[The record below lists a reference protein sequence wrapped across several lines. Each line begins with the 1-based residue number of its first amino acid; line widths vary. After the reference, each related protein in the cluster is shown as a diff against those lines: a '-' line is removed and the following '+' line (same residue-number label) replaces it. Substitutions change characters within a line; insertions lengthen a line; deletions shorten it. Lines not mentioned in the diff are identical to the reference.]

1 MQSNKVIQDK
11 TNCKDEKSNTDYC
24 AKKDN
29 AVSLQKV
36 RFSYDGGK
44 TWILDGIDLEIAYGQ
59 RIAIIGK
66 NGSGKSTLSKII
78 AGLSSPDSGIV
89 TLCGIKVFETNN
101 VDSKAY
107 QKARESIGAL
117 FQSPED
123 QIVTTVV
130 EDDVAF
136 GLENLCASKEFM
148 KQNISNALRA
158 VNMEN
163 HRFSDPSNMSGGQQQ
178 RVAIAS
184 SIATQSKLL
193 VLDEPTSMLDA
204 CAKADVNKLFDKL
217 QARGTTIVQV
227 THKISECKNADRILM
242 LENGK
247 LRDVSLLELDEF
259 YAEKSPAVIESKRM
273 TENAE
278 KSNAESKN
286 KRDSNKASKNAA
298 IEISNLS
305 VSYANSQNPIIRD
318 YSLSV
323 KAGEIVAIMGKNGC
337 GKSTLAK
344 AICGLIKYD
353 SGSICVN
360 GIKISEK
367 TSKSQMRAVRKNI
380 GYVMQLPEQ
389 QLFAQTVFEDVAYGP
404 KNFGLEGCELRS
416 RVLSALKSLHIEH
429 LAQKSPFELSGGQQR
444 LAAIAG
450 ILACNPK
457 ILVLD
462 EPTAGLDFEYA
473 KIVLKILSDLHNKG
487 VTIIVITHDFSEAK
501 SLGARIVTLDSH
513 EKKQVPEQ
521 AQDEKLENTSEN
533 AIANGNANTNENT
546 SKNVSTNGSENTS
559 KNKNKN
565 KSLLSLFNTRI
576 ILISCLILMFSAFSI
591 TNFYQLGILALS
603 TLALIF
609 LARISPIELL
619 LSLHMFIAIFV
630 FSGLFNLLVVH
641 SGRGLFRIGPILITD
656 DGIKFAILF
665 ASRFSLVILIG
676 SIIVLTISQTRLTE
690 ACASIISPL
699 KIVGLPSQEIALIMS
714 LALRFLPT
722 LSKEA
727 ESVAL
732 AQIARGGNIKDGSIK
747 KRLQAIT
754 SLIVP
759 GFASVI
765 RHANTLGLA
774 LDSRCY
780 VPGAKRTHLHT
791 EKMRLKDFALLIITL
806 GIVCGIISAGIFV

>member
-11 TNCKDEKSNTDYC
+11 TCCKVEKGNTDYF

-36 RFSYDGGK
+36 RFSYDDGK

-66 NGSGKSTLSKII
+66 NGSGKSTLAKII

-89 TLCGIKVFETNN
+89 TLCGIKVFEANN

-178 RVAIAS
+178 SVAIAS
-184 SIATQSKLL
+184 SIATKSKLL
-193 VLDEPTSMLDA
+193 VLDEPTSMLDS
-204 CAKADVNKLFDKL
+204 CAKEDVNKLFDKL
-217 QARGTTIVQV
+217 QTSGTTIVQV

-259 YAEKSPAVIESKRM
+259 FTEKSPAVIESKSM
-273 TENAE
+273 TENAK
-278 KSNAESKN
+278 KSNT
-286 KRDSNKASKNAA
+286 A
-298 IEISNLS
+298 IEISNLN
-305 VSYANSQNPIIRD
+305 VSYTNSQSPIIRD

-323 KAGEIVAIMGKNGC
+323 KSGEIVAIMGKNGC

-344 AICGLIKYD
+344 AICALIKYD

-367 TSKSQMRAVRKNI
+367 TSKSQMREIRKNI

-404 KNFGLEGCELRS
+404 KNFGLEGRELHS
-416 RVLSALKSLHIEH
+416 RVLNALKSLHIEH

-450 ILACNPK
+450 VLACNPK

-487 VTIIVITHDFSEAK
+487 ITIIVITHDLNEAK
-501 SLGARIVTLDSH
+501 SLGARIVTLESR
-513 EKKQVPEQ
+513 KKKEIQEH
-521 AQDEKLENTSEN
+521 AQDEKLENASEN
-533 AIANGNANTNENT
+533 VNEK
-546 SKNVSTNGSENTS
+546 KNEI
-559 KNKNKN
+559 KN

-609 LARISPIELL
+609 LARISPIKLL

-630 FSGLFNLLVVH
+630 FSGMFNLLVVN
-641 SGRGLFRIGPILITD
+641 SGREIFKIGPLLITD

-676 SIIVLTISQTRLTE
+676 SIIVLTISQTQLTE

-699 KIVGLPSQEIALIMS
+699 RIIGLPSQEIALIMS

-722 LSKEA
+722 LAKEA

-806 GIVCGIISAGIFV
+806 AIVCGIIFAGIFVY

>member
-11 TNCKDEKSNTDYC
+11 TSCKVEKSNTYYC

-89 TLCGIKVFETNN
+89 TLCGIKVFEANN

-148 KQNISNALRA
+148 KKNISNALRA

-184 SIATQSKLL
+184 SIATKSKLL
-193 VLDEPTSMLDA
+193 VLDEPTSMLDS
-204 CAKADVNKLFDKL
+204 CAKEDVNKLFNKL
-217 QARGTTIVQV
+217 QTSGTTIVQV

-259 YAEKSPAVIESKRM
+259 FTEKSPAVIESKSM
-273 TENAE
+273 TENVE
-278 KSNAESKN
+278 NSNT
-286 KRDSNKASKNAA
+286 A
-298 IEISNLS
+298 IEISNLRL
-305 VSYANSQNPIIRD
+305 SYSKNQTPILCD

-323 KAGEIVAIMGKNGC
+323 KSGEIVAIMGKNGC

-344 AICGLIKYD
+344 AICALIKYD

-367 TSKSQMRAVRKNI
+367 TSKSQMREIRKNI

-404 KNFGLEGCELRS
+404 KNFGLEGRELHS
-416 RVLSALKSLHIEH
+416 RVLNALKSLHIEH

-487 VTIIVITHDFSEAK
+487 VTIIVITHDLNEAK
-501 SLGARIVTLDSH
+501 SLGARIVTLDSN
-513 EKKQVPEQ
+513 KKMRVQEQEQEQVQ

-533 AIANGNANTNENT
+533 
-546 SKNVSTNGSENTS
+546 GSEN
-559 KNKNKN
+559 KNENKN

-609 LARISPIELL
+609 LARISPIKLL

-630 FSGLFNLLVVH
+630 FSGMFNLLVVH
-641 SGRGLFRIGPILITD
+641 SGRELFRIGPLLITD

-690 ACASIISPL
+690 ACASIILPL
-699 KIVGLPSQEIALIMS
+699 KSVGLPSQEIALIMS

-747 KRLQAIT
+747 KRLRAIT

-791 EKMRLKDFALLIITL
+791 EKIHIKDFALLSVTL
-806 GIVCGIISAGIFV
+806 AIVCGIIFAGIFIY

>member
-11 TNCKDEKSNTDYC
+11 TSCKDEKSNKYYC
-24 AKKDN
+24 TKKDN
-29 AVSLQKV
+29 AVSLQNI

-66 NGSGKSTLSKII
+66 NGSGKSTLAKII

-101 VDSKAY
+101 VDPKAY

-136 GLENLCASKEFM
+136 GLENLRASKEFM

-163 HRFSDPSNMSGGQQQ
+163 QRFSNPSNMSGGQQQ

-184 SIATQSKLL
+184 SIAMQSKLL
-193 VLDEPTSMLDA
+193 VLDEPTSMLDS
-204 CAKADVNKLFDKL
+204 CAKADVDKLFETL
-217 QARGTTIVQV
+217 QTRGTTIVQV

-242 LENGK
+242 LENGR
-247 LRDVSLLELDEF
+247 LRDVCISKLEEF
-259 YAEKSPAVIESKRM
+259 YAEKSPAVIKSKSM
-273 TENAE
+273 TENPK
-278 KSNAESKN
+278 KSNT
-286 KRDSNKASKNAA
+286 A
-298 IEISNLS
+298 IEISNLN
-305 VSYANSQNPIIRD
+305 VSYANSQSPIIKD

-323 KAGEIVAIMGKNGC
+323 KSGEIVAIMGKNGC

-353 SGSICVN
+353 SGSVYIN

-367 TSKSQMRAVRKNI
+367 TSKSQMREIRKNI

-404 KNFGLEGCELRS
+404 KNFGLEGCELDS
-416 RVLSALKSLHIEH
+416 RVLNTLKSLHIEH

-450 ILACNPK
+450 VLACNPK

-462 EPTAGLDFEYA
+462 EPTAGLDFESA
-473 KIVLKILSDLHNKG
+473 EILRRILNDLHNKG
-487 VTIIVITHDFSEAK
+487 VTIIVVTHDLNEAK
-501 SLGARIVTLDSH
+501 SLGARIVTLDSR
-513 EKKQVPEQ
+513 EKKKQ
-521 AQDEKLENTSEN
+521 AQDEKLENVNENVSEN
-533 AIANGNANTNENT
+533 
-546 SKNVSTNGSENTS
+546 

-603 TLALIF
+603 TLVLIF
-609 LARISPIELL
+609 LARISPIKLL
-619 LSLHMFIAIFV
+619 SSLHMFIAIFV
-630 FSGLFNLLVVH
+630 FSGMFNLLVVH
-641 SGRGLFRIGPILITD
+641 SGRGLFRIGPLLITD
-656 DGIKFAILF
+656 DGIKFSILF

-699 KIVGLPSQEIALIMS
+699 KIIGLPSQEIALIMS

-722 LSKEA
+722 LAKEA

-765 RHANTLGLA
+765 RHADTLGLA

-791 EKMRLKDFALLIITL
+791 EKIRLKDFALLIITL
-806 GIVCGIISAGIFV
+806 AIVCGIIFAGIFIY

>member
-1 MQSNKVIQDK
+1 MQSNRVIQYK
-11 TNCKDEKSNTDYC
+11 TSCKDEKSNTDYC

-36 RFSYDGGK
+36 RFSYDVGK

-89 TLCGIKVFETNN
+89 TLCGIKVFEANN

-148 KQNISNALRA
+148 KQNIGNALRA

-184 SIATQSKLL
+184 SIATKSKLL
-193 VLDEPTSMLDA
+193 VLDEPTSMLDS
-204 CAKADVNKLFDKL
+204 CAKEDVNKLFDKL
-217 QARGTTIVQV
+217 QASGTTIVQV

-259 YAEKSPAVIESKRM
+259 FTEKSPAVIESKSM
-273 TENAE
+273 TKNVES
-278 KSNAESKN
+278 SNT
-286 KRDSNKASKNAA
+286 A
-298 IEISNLS
+298 IEISNLRL
-305 VSYANSQNPIIRD
+305 SYSKNQTPILCD

-323 KAGEIVAIMGKNGC
+323 KSGEIVAIMGKNGC

-344 AICGLIKYD
+344 AICALIKYD

-367 TSKSQMRAVRKNI
+367 TSKSQMREIRKNI

-404 KNFGLEGCELRS
+404 KNFGLEGRELHS
-416 RVLSALKSLHIEH
+416 RVLNALKSLHIEH

-487 VTIIVITHDFSEAK
+487 VTIIVITHDLNEAK
-501 SLGARIVTLDSH
+501 SLGARIVTLDSN
-513 EKKQVPEQ
+513 KKKRVQ
-521 AQDEKLENTSEN
+521 AQAEKLENASEN
-533 AIANGNANTNENT
+533 GSGNKNE
-546 SKNVSTNGSENTS
+546 
-559 KNKNKN
+559 NKN

-609 LARISPIELL
+609 LARISPIKLL

-630 FSGLFNLLVVH
+630 FSGMFNLLVVH
-641 SGRGLFRIGPILITD
+641 SGKGLFRIGPLLITD

-690 ACASIISPL
+690 ACASIILPL
-699 KIVGLPSQEIALIMS
+699 KSVGLPSQEIALIMS

-747 KRLQAIT
+747 KRLRAIT

-791 EKMRLKDFALLIITL
+791 EKIHIKDFALLSVTL
-806 GIVCGIISAGIFV
+806 AIVCGIIFAGIFI

>member
-1 MQSNKVIQDK
+1 MQSNKVIQYK
-11 TNCKDEKSNTDYC
+11 TSCKDEKSNTDYC

-66 NGSGKSTLSKII
+66 NGSGKSTLAKII

-123 QIVTTVV
+123 QIVTTIV

-148 KQNISNALRA
+148 KKNISNALRA

-184 SIATQSKLL
+184 SIATRSKLL
-193 VLDEPTSMLDA
+193 VLDEPTSMLDS
-204 CAKADVNKLFDKL
+204 CAKEDVNKLFDKL
-217 QARGTTIVQV
+217 QASGTTIVQV

-259 YAEKSPAVIESKRM
+259 FTEKSPAVIESKSM
-273 TENAE
+273 TKNVES
-278 KSNAESKN
+278 SNT
-286 KRDSNKASKNAA
+286 A
-298 IEISNLS
+298 IEISNLRL
-305 VSYANSQNPIIRD
+305 SYSKNQTPILCD

-323 KAGEIVAIMGKNGC
+323 KSDEIVAIMGKNGC

-344 AICGLIKYD
+344 AICALIKYD

-367 TSKSQMRAVRKNI
+367 TSKSQMREIRKNI

-404 KNFGLEGCELRS
+404 KNFGLEGRELHS

-444 LAAIAG
+444 LVAIAG

-487 VTIIVITHDFSEAK
+487 VTIIVITHDLNEAK
-501 SLGARIVTLDSH
+501 SLGARIVTLDSN
-513 EKKQVPEQ
+513 KKKRVQE
-521 AQDEKLENTSEN
+521 QDEKLENASE
-533 AIANGNANTNENT
+533 
-546 SKNVSTNGSENTS
+546 NGSEN
-559 KNKNKN
+559 KNENKN

-609 LARISPIELL
+609 LARISPIKLL

-630 FSGLFNLLVVH
+630 FSGMFNLLVVH
-641 SGRGLFRIGPILITD
+641 SGREIFRIGPILITD

-699 KIVGLPSQEIALIMS
+699 KIIGLPSQEIALIMS

-722 LSKEA
+722 LAKEA

-791 EKMRLKDFALLIITL
+791 EKIRLKDFVLLSVTL
-806 GIVCGIISAGIFV
+806 AIVCGIIFAGIFVY

>member
-1 MQSNKVIQDK
+1 MQSNKVIQYK
-11 TNCKDEKSNTDYC
+11 TSCKDEKNNTDYC

-184 SIATQSKLL
+184 SIATKSKLL
-193 VLDEPTSMLDA
+193 VLDEPTSMLDS
-204 CAKADVNKLFDKL
+204 CAKEDVNKLFDKL
-217 QARGTTIVQV
+217 QTSGTTIVQV

-259 YAEKSPAVIESKRM
+259 FTEKSPAVIESKSM
-273 TENAE
+273 TENVE
-278 KSNAESKN
+278 NSNT
-286 KRDSNKASKNAA
+286 A
-298 IEISNLS
+298 IEISNLRL
-305 VSYANSQNPIIRD
+305 SYSKNQAPILCD

-323 KAGEIVAIMGKNGC
+323 KSGEIVAIMGKNGC

-344 AICGLIKYD
+344 AICALIKYD

-367 TSKSQMRAVRKNI
+367 TSKSQMREIRKNI

-404 KNFGLEGCELRS
+404 KNFGLEGRELHS

-444 LAAIAG
+444 LVAIAG

-487 VTIIVITHDFSEAK
+487 VTIIVITHDLNEAK
-501 SLGARIVTLDSH
+501 SLGARIVTLDSN
-513 EKKQVPEQ
+513 KKKRVQEQEQ
-521 AQDEKLENTSEN
+521 AEKLENARE
-533 AIANGNANTNENT
+533 
-546 SKNVSTNGSENTS
+546 NGSE
-559 KNKNKN
+559 NKN

-609 LARISPIELL
+609 LARISPIKLL

-630 FSGLFNLLVVH
+630 FSGMFNLLVVH
-641 SGRGLFRIGPILITD
+641 SGREIFKIGPLSITD

-699 KIVGLPSQEIALIMS
+699 KSVGLPSQEIALIMS

-747 KRLQAIT
+747 KRLRAIT

-780 VPGAKRTHLHT
+780 VSGAKRTHLHT
-791 EKMRLKDFALLIITL
+791 EKIRIKDFALLSVTL
-806 GIVCGIISAGIFV
+806 AIVCGIIFAGIFI

>member
-11 TNCKDEKSNTDYC
+11 TCCKVEKSNTDYF

-89 TLCGIKVFETNN
+89 TLCGIKVFEANN

-184 SIATQSKLL
+184 SIATKSKLL
-193 VLDEPTSMLDA
+193 VLDEPTSMLDS
-204 CAKADVNKLFDKL
+204 CAKEDVNKLFNKL
-217 QARGTTIVQV
+217 QTSGTTIVQV

-259 YAEKSPAVIESKRM
+259 FTEKSPAVIESKSM
-273 TENAE
+273 TENAK
-278 KSNAESKN
+278 KSNT
-286 KRDSNKASKNAA
+286 A
-298 IEISNLS
+298 IEISNLN
-305 VSYANSQNPIIRD
+305 VSYTNSQTPIIRD

-323 KAGEIVAIMGKNGC
+323 KSGEIVAIMGKNGC

-344 AICGLIKYD
+344 TICALIKYD

-367 TSKSQMRAVRKNI
+367 TSKSQMREIRKNI

-404 KNFGLEGCELRS
+404 KNFGLEGRELHS
-416 RVLSALKSLHIEH
+416 RVLNALKSLHIEH

-450 ILACNPK
+450 VLACNPK

-487 VTIIVITHDFSEAK
+487 ITIIVITHDLNEAK
-501 SLGARIVTLDSH
+501 SLGARIVTLESR
-513 EKKQVPEQ
+513 KKKEIQEH
-521 AQDEKLENTSEN
+521 AQDEKFENASEN
-533 AIANGNANTNENT
+533 VNEK
-546 SKNVSTNGSENTS
+546 KNEI
-559 KNKNKN
+559 KN

-609 LARISPIELL
+609 LARISPIKLL

-630 FSGLFNLLVVH
+630 FSGMFNLLVVH
-641 SGRGLFRIGPILITD
+641 SGREIFKIGPLLITD

-676 SIIVLTISQTRLTE
+676 SIIVLTISQTQLTE

-699 KIVGLPSQEIALIMS
+699 RIIGLPSQEIALIMS

-722 LSKEA
+722 LAKEA

-806 GIVCGIISAGIFV
+806 AIVCGIIFAGIFV

>member
-11 TNCKDEKSNTDYC
+11 TCCKVEKSNTDYF

-66 NGSGKSTLSKII
+66 NGSGKSTLAKII

-89 TLCGIKVFETNN
+89 TLCGIKVFEANN

-184 SIATQSKLL
+184 SIATKSKLI
-193 VLDEPTSMLDA
+193 VLDEPTSMLDS
-204 CAKADVNKLFDKL
+204 CAKEDVNKLFNKL
-217 QARGTTIVQV
+217 QTSGTTIVQV

-259 YAEKSPAVIESKRM
+259 FTEKSPAVIESKSM
-273 TENAE
+273 TENAK
-278 KSNAESKN
+278 KSNT
-286 KRDSNKASKNAA
+286 A
-298 IEISNLS
+298 IEISNLN
-305 VSYANSQNPIIRD
+305 VSYTNSQTPIIRD

-323 KAGEIVAIMGKNGC
+323 KSGEIVAIMGKNGC

-344 AICGLIKYD
+344 TICALIKYD

-367 TSKSQMRAVRKNI
+367 TSKSQMREIRKNI

-404 KNFGLEGCELRS
+404 KNFGLEGRELHS
-416 RVLSALKSLHIEH
+416 RVLNALKSLHIEH

-450 ILACNPK
+450 VLACNPK

-487 VTIIVITHDFSEAK
+487 ITIIVITHDLNEAK
-501 SLGARIVTLDSH
+501 SLGARIVTLESR
-513 EKKQVPEQ
+513 KKKEIQEH
-521 AQDEKLENTSEN
+521 AQDEKLENASEN
-533 AIANGNANTNENT
+533 VNEK
-546 SKNVSTNGSENTS
+546 KNEI
-559 KNKNKN
+559 KN

-609 LARISPIELL
+609 LARISPIKLL

-630 FSGLFNLLVVH
+630 FSGMFNLLVVH
-641 SGRGLFRIGPILITD
+641 SGREIFKIGPLLITD

-676 SIIVLTISQTRLTE
+676 SIIVLTISQTQLTE

-699 KIVGLPSQEIALIMS
+699 KIIGLPSQEIALIMS

-722 LSKEA
+722 LAKEA

-791 EKMRLKDFALLIITL
+791 EKIRIKDFALLSVTL
-806 GIVCGIISAGIFV
+806 AIVCGIIFAGICV

>member
-11 TNCKDEKSNTDYC
+11 TCCKVEKSNTDYF

-66 NGSGKSTLSKII
+66 NGSGKSTLAKII

-89 TLCGIKVFETNN
+89 TLCGIKVFEANN

-184 SIATQSKLL
+184 SIATKSKLL
-193 VLDEPTSMLDA
+193 VLDEPTSMLDS
-204 CAKADVNKLFDKL
+204 CAKEDVNKLFNKL
-217 QARGTTIVQV
+217 QTSGTTIVQV

-259 YAEKSPAVIESKRM
+259 FTEKSPAVIESKSM
-273 TENAE
+273 TENAK
-278 KSNAESKN
+278 KSNT
-286 KRDSNKASKNAA
+286 A
-298 IEISNLS
+298 IEISNLN
-305 VSYANSQNPIIRD
+305 VSYTNSQTPIIRD

-323 KAGEIVAIMGKNGC
+323 KSGEIVAIMGKNGC

-344 AICGLIKYD
+344 AICALIKYD

-367 TSKSQMRAVRKNI
+367 TSKSQMREIRKNI

-404 KNFGLEGCELRS
+404 KNFGLEGRELHS
-416 RVLSALKSLHIEH
+416 RILNALKSLHIEH

-450 ILACNPK
+450 VLACNPK

-487 VTIIVITHDFSEAK
+487 ITIIVITHDLNEAK
-501 SLGARIVTLDSH
+501 SLGARIVTLESR
-513 EKKQVPEQ
+513 KKKEIQEH
-521 AQDEKLENTSEN
+521 AQDEKLENASEN
-533 AIANGNANTNENT
+533 VNEK
-546 SKNVSTNGSENTS
+546 KNEI
-559 KNKNKN
+559 KN

-609 LARISPIELL
+609 LARISPMKLL

-630 FSGLFNLLVVH
+630 FSGMFNLLVVH
-641 SGRGLFRIGPILITD
+641 SGREIFKIGPLLITD

-676 SIIVLTISQTRLTE
+676 SIIVLTISQTQLTE

-699 KIVGLPSQEIALIMS
+699 KIIGLPSQEIALIMS

-722 LSKEA
+722 LAKEA

-791 EKMRLKDFALLIITL
+791 EKIRIKDFALLSVTL
-806 GIVCGIISAGIFV
+806 AIVCGIIFAGIFV

>member
-11 TNCKDEKSNTDYC
+11 TCCKVEKSNTDYC

-66 NGSGKSTLSKII
+66 NGSGKSTLAKII

-123 QIVTTVV
+123 QIVTTIV

-184 SIATQSKLL
+184 SIATRSKLL
-193 VLDEPTSMLDA
+193 VLDEPTSMLDS
-204 CAKADVNKLFDKL
+204 CAKEDVNKLFNKL
-217 QARGTTIVQV
+217 QTSGTTIVQV

-259 YAEKSPAVIESKRM
+259 FTEKSPAVIESKSM
-273 TENAE
+273 TENAK
-278 KSNAESKN
+278 KSNT
-286 KRDSNKASKNAA
+286 A
-298 IEISNLS
+298 IEISNLN
-305 VSYANSQNPIIRD
+305 VSYTNSQTPIIRD

-323 KAGEIVAIMGKNGC
+323 KSGEIVAIMGKNGC

-344 AICGLIKYD
+344 AICALIKCD

-367 TSKSQMRAVRKNI
+367 TSKSQMREIRKNI

-404 KNFGLEGCELRS
+404 KNFGLEGRELHS
-416 RVLSALKSLHIEH
+416 RVLNALKSLHIEH

-450 ILACNPK
+450 VLACNPK

-487 VTIIVITHDFSEAK
+487 VTIIVITHDLNEAK
-501 SLGARIVTLDSH
+501 ALGARIVTLDSR
-513 EKKQVPEQ
+513 KKKEIQEH
-521 AQDEKLENTSEN
+521 AQDEKLENASEN
-533 AIANGNANTNENT
+533 VNE
-546 SKNVSTNGSENTS
+546 K
-559 KNKNKN
+559 KNKDKN

-609 LARISPIELL
+609 LARISPIKLL

-630 FSGLFNLLVVH
+630 FSGMFNLLVVH
-641 SGRGLFRIGPILITD
+641 SGREIFKIGPLSITD

-699 KIVGLPSQEIALIMS
+699 KSVGLPSQEIALIMS
-714 LALRFLPT
+714 LALRFLQT

-747 KRLQAIT
+747 KRLRAIT

-791 EKMRLKDFALLIITL
+791 EKMRLKDFALLSVTL
-806 GIVCGIISAGIFV
+806 AIVCGIIFAGIFVY

>member
-1 MQSNKVIQDK
+1 MQSNKVIQYK
-11 TNCKDEKSNTDYC
+11 TSCKVEKSNTDYF

-184 SIATQSKLL
+184 SIATKSKLI
-193 VLDEPTSMLDA
+193 VLDEPTSMLDS
-204 CAKADVNKLFDKL
+204 CAKEDVDKLFDKL
-217 QARGTTIVQV
+217 QTSGTTIVQV

-259 YAEKSPAVIESKRM
+259 FTEKSPAVIESKSM
-273 TENAE
+273 TENAK
-278 KSNAESKN
+278 KSNT
-286 KRDSNKASKNAA
+286 A
-298 IEISNLS
+298 IEISNLN
-305 VSYANSQNPIIRD
+305 VSYTNSQTPIIRD

-323 KAGEIVAIMGKNGC
+323 KSGEIVAIMGKNGC

-344 AICGLIKYD
+344 AICALIKYD

-367 TSKSQMRAVRKNI
+367 TSKSQMREIRKNI

-404 KNFGLEGCELRS
+404 KNFGLEGRELHS
-416 RVLSALKSLHIEH
+416 RVLNALKSLHIEH

-450 ILACNPK
+450 VLACNPK

-487 VTIIVITHDFSEAK
+487 ITIIVITHDLNEAK
-501 SLGARIVTLDSH
+501 SLGARIVTLESR
-513 EKKQVPEQ
+513 KKKEIQEP
-521 AQDEKLENTSEN
+521 AQDEKLENASEN
-533 AIANGNANTNENT
+533 VNEK
-546 SKNVSTNGSENTS
+546 KNEI
-559 KNKNKN
+559 KN

-609 LARISPIELL
+609 LARISPIKLL

-630 FSGLFNLLVVH
+630 FSGMFNLLVVH
-641 SGRGLFRIGPILITD
+641 SGREIFKIGPLLITD

-676 SIIVLTISQTRLTE
+676 SIIVLTISQTQLTE

-699 KIVGLPSQEIALIMS
+699 RIIGLPSQEIALIMS

-722 LSKEA
+722 LAKEA

-791 EKMRLKDFALLIITL
+791 EKIRIKDFALLIITL
-806 GIVCGIISAGIFV
+806 AIVCGIIFAGIFV

>member
-11 TNCKDEKSNTDYC
+11 TCCKVEKSNTDYF

-66 NGSGKSTLSKII
+66 NGSGKSTLAKII

-89 TLCGIKVFETNN
+89 TLCGIKVFEANN

-184 SIATQSKLL
+184 SIATKSKLL
-193 VLDEPTSMLDA
+193 VLDEPTSMLDS
-204 CAKADVNKLFDKL
+204 CAKEDVNKLFNKL
-217 QARGTTIVQV
+217 QTSGTTIVQV

-259 YAEKSPAVIESKRM
+259 FTEKSPAVIESKSM
-273 TENAE
+273 TENAK
-278 KSNAESKN
+278 KSNT
-286 KRDSNKASKNAA
+286 A
-298 IEISNLS
+298 IEISNLN
-305 VSYANSQNPIIRD
+305 VSYTNSQTPIIRD

-323 KAGEIVAIMGKNGC
+323 KSGEIVAIMGKNGC

-344 AICGLIKYD
+344 TICALIKYD

-367 TSKSQMRAVRKNI
+367 TSKSQMREIRKNI

-404 KNFGLEGCELRS
+404 KNFGLEGRELHS
-416 RVLSALKSLHIEH
+416 RVLNALKSLHIEH

-450 ILACNPK
+450 VLACNPK

-487 VTIIVITHDFSEAK
+487 ITIIVITHDLNEAK
-501 SLGARIVTLDSH
+501 SLGARIVTLESR
-513 EKKQVPEQ
+513 KKKEIQEH
-521 AQDEKLENTSEN
+521 AQDEKLENASEN
-533 AIANGNANTNENT
+533 VNEK
-546 SKNVSTNGSENTS
+546 KNEI
-559 KNKNKN
+559 KN

-609 LARISPIELL
+609 LARISPIKLL

-630 FSGLFNLLVVH
+630 FSGMFNLLVVH
-641 SGRGLFRIGPILITD
+641 SGREIFKIGPLLITD

-676 SIIVLTISQTRLTE
+676 SIIVLTISQTQLTE

-699 KIVGLPSQEIALIMS
+699 RIIGLPSQEIALIMS

-722 LSKEA
+722 LAKEA

-791 EKMRLKDFALLIITL
+791 EKIRIKDFALLSVTL
-806 GIVCGIISAGIFV
+806 AIVCGIIFAGIFV

>member
-11 TNCKDEKSNTDYC
+11 TCCKVEKSNTDYC

-89 TLCGIKVFETNN
+89 TLCGIKVFEANN

-184 SIATQSKLL
+184 SIATKSKLL
-193 VLDEPTSMLDA
+193 VLDEPTSMLDS
-204 CAKADVNKLFDKL
+204 CAKEDVNKLFDKL
-217 QARGTTIVQV
+217 QTSGTTIVQV

-259 YAEKSPAVIESKRM
+259 FTEKSPAVIESKSM
-273 TENAE
+273 TENAK
-278 KSNAESKN
+278 KSNT
-286 KRDSNKASKNAA
+286 A
-298 IEISNLS
+298 IEISNLN
-305 VSYANSQNPIIRD
+305 VSYTNSQSPIIRD

-323 KAGEIVAIMGKNGC
+323 KSGEIVAIMGKNGC

-344 AICGLIKYD
+344 AICALIKYD

-367 TSKSQMRAVRKNI
+367 TSKSQMREIRKNI

-404 KNFGLEGCELRS
+404 KNFGLEGRELHY
-416 RVLSALKSLHIEH
+416 RVLNALKSLHIEH

-450 ILACNPK
+450 VLACNPK

-487 VTIIVITHDFSEAK
+487 ITIIVITHDLNEAK
-501 SLGARIVTLDSH
+501 SLGARIVTLESR
-513 EKKQVPEQ
+513 KKKEIQEH
-521 AQDEKLENTSEN
+521 AQDEKLENASEN
-533 AIANGNANTNENT
+533 VNEK
-546 SKNVSTNGSENTS
+546 KNEI
-559 KNKNKN
+559 KN

-609 LARISPIELL
+609 LARISPIKLF

-699 KIVGLPSQEIALIMS
+699 KSVGLPSQEIALIMS

-722 LSKEA
+722 LAKEA

-806 GIVCGIISAGIFV
+806 AIVCGIIFAGIFVY

>member
-1 MQSNKVIQDK
+1 MQNNKVIQDK
-11 TNCKDEKSNTDYC
+11 TCCKVEKSNTDYF

-66 NGSGKSTLSKII
+66 NGSGKSTLAKII

-89 TLCGIKVFETNN
+89 TLCGIKVFEANN

-184 SIATQSKLL
+184 SIATKSKLL
-193 VLDEPTSMLDA
+193 VLDEPTSMLDS
-204 CAKADVNKLFDKL
+204 CAKEDVNKLFNKL
-217 QARGTTIVQV
+217 QTSGTTIVQV

-259 YAEKSPAVIESKRM
+259 FTEKSPAVIESKSM
-273 TENAE
+273 TENAK
-278 KSNAESKN
+278 KSNT
-286 KRDSNKASKNAA
+286 A
-298 IEISNLS
+298 IEISNLN
-305 VSYANSQNPIIRD
+305 VSYTNSQTPIIRD

-323 KAGEIVAIMGKNGC
+323 KSGEIVAIMGKNGC

-344 AICGLIKYD
+344 AICALIKYD

-367 TSKSQMRAVRKNI
+367 TSKSQMREIRKNI

-404 KNFGLEGCELRS
+404 KNFGLEGRELHS
-416 RVLSALKSLHIEH
+416 RVLNALKSLHIEH

-450 ILACNPK
+450 VLACNPK

-487 VTIIVITHDFSEAK
+487 ITIIVITHDLNEAK
-501 SLGARIVTLDSH
+501 SLGARIVTLESR
-513 EKKQVPEQ
+513 KKKEIQEH
-521 AQDEKLENTSEN
+521 AQDEKLENASEN
-533 AIANGNANTNENT
+533 VNEK
-546 SKNVSTNGSENTS
+546 KNEI
-559 KNKNKN
+559 KN

-609 LARISPIELL
+609 LARMSPIKLL

-630 FSGLFNLLVVH
+630 FSGMFNLLVVH
-641 SGRGLFRIGPILITD
+641 SGREIFKIGPLLITD

-665 ASRFSLVILIG
+665 AARFSLVILIG

-699 KIVGLPSQEIALIMS
+699 KSVGLPSQEIALIMS

-806 GIVCGIISAGIFV
+806 AIVCGIIFAGIFV

>member
-1 MQSNKVIQDK
+1 MQSNRVIQYR
-11 TNCKDEKSNTDYC
+11 TSCKDEKSNTDYC

-89 TLCGIKVFETNN
+89 TLCGIKVFEANN

-148 KQNISNALRA
+148 KKNISNALRA

-184 SIATQSKLL
+184 SIATKSKLL
-193 VLDEPTSMLDA
+193 VLDEPTSMLDS
-204 CAKADVNKLFDKL
+204 CAKEDVNKLFDKL
-217 QARGTTIVQV
+217 QTSGTTIVQV

-247 LRDVSLLELDEF
+247 LRDVSLLKLDEF
-259 YAEKSPAVIESKRM
+259 FTEKSPAVIESKSM
-273 TENAE
+273 TENVE
-278 KSNAESKN
+278 NSNT
-286 KRDSNKASKNAA
+286 A
-298 IEISNLS
+298 IEISNLN
-305 VSYANSQNPIIRD
+305 VSYTNSQSPIIRD

-323 KAGEIVAIMGKNGC
+323 KSGEIVAIMGKNGC

-344 AICGLIKYD
+344 AICALIKYD

-367 TSKSQMRAVRKNI
+367 TSKSQMREIRKNI

-404 KNFGLEGCELRS
+404 KNFGLEGRELHS
-416 RVLSALKSLHIEH
+416 RVLNALKSLHIEH

-487 VTIIVITHDFSEAK
+487 VTIIVITHDLNEAK
-501 SLGARIVTLDSH
+501 SLGARIVTLDSR
-513 EKKQVPEQ
+513 KKKEIQEH
-521 AQDEKLENTSEN
+521 AQDEKLENASE
-533 AIANGNANTNENT
+533 
-546 SKNVSTNGSENTS
+546 NGSEN
-559 KNKNKN
+559 KNENKN

-609 LARISPIELL
+609 LARISPIKLL

-630 FSGLFNLLVVH
+630 FSGMFNLLVVH
-641 SGRGLFRIGPILITD
+641 SGRELFRIGPLLITD

-690 ACASIISPL
+690 ACASIISPI
-699 KIVGLPSQEIALIMS
+699 KSVGLPSQEIALIMS

-747 KRLQAIT
+747 KRLRAIT

-791 EKMRLKDFALLIITL
+791 EKIHIKDFALLSVTL
-806 GIVCGIISAGIFV
+806 AIVCGIIFAGIFI

>member
-11 TNCKDEKSNTDYC
+11 TSCKVEKSNTDYC

-89 TLCGIKVFETNN
+89 TLCGIKVFEANN

-148 KQNISNALRA
+148 KKNISNALRA

-184 SIATQSKLL
+184 SIATKSKLL
-193 VLDEPTSMLDA
+193 VLDEPTSMLDS
-204 CAKADVNKLFDKL
+204 CAKEDVNKLFDKL
-217 QARGTTIVQV
+217 QASGTTIVQV

-259 YAEKSPAVIESKRM
+259 FTEKSPAVIESKSM
-273 TENAE
+273 TENVE
-278 KSNAESKN
+278 NSNT
-286 KRDSNKASKNAA
+286 A
-298 IEISNLS
+298 IEISNLRL
-305 VSYANSQNPIIRD
+305 SYSKNQTPILCD

-323 KAGEIVAIMGKNGC
+323 KSGEIVAIMGKNGC

-344 AICGLIKYD
+344 AICALIKYD

-367 TSKSQMRAVRKNI
+367 TSKSQMREIRKNI

-404 KNFGLEGCELRS
+404 KNFVLGGRELHS

-487 VTIIVITHDFSEAK
+487 VTIIVITHDLNEAK
-501 SLGARIVTLDSH
+501 ALGARIVTLDSR
-513 EKKQVPEQ
+513 KKKRVQE
-521 AQDEKLENTSEN
+521 QDEKLENASE
-533 AIANGNANTNENT
+533 
-546 SKNVSTNGSENTS
+546 NGSEN
-559 KNKNKN
+559 KNENKN

-609 LARISPIELL
+609 LARISPIKLL

-630 FSGLFNLLVVH
+630 FSGMFNLLVVH
-641 SGRGLFRIGPILITD
+641 SGKGLFRIGPLLITD

-665 ASRFSLVILIG
+665 AARFSLVILIG

-699 KIVGLPSQEIALIMS
+699 KSVGLPSQEIALIMS

-791 EKMRLKDFALLIITL
+791 EKIRIKDFALLSVTL
-806 GIVCGIISAGIFV
+806 AIVCGIIFAGIFIA

>member
-1 MQSNKVIQDK
+1 MQSNKVIQYK
-11 TNCKDEKSNTDYC
+11 TSCKDEKSNTDYC

-89 TLCGIKVFETNN
+89 TLCGIKVFEANN

-184 SIATQSKLL
+184 SIATRSKLL
-193 VLDEPTSMLDA
+193 VLDEPTSMLDS
-204 CAKADVNKLFDKL
+204 CAKEDVDKLFDKL
-217 QARGTTIVQV
+217 QTSGTTIVQV

-259 YAEKSPAVIESKRM
+259 FTEKSPTVIESKSM
-273 TENAE
+273 TENVE
-278 KSNAESKN
+278 NSNT
-286 KRDSNKASKNAA
+286 A
-298 IEISNLS
+298 IEISNLRL
-305 VSYANSQNPIIRD
+305 SYSKNQTPILCD

-323 KAGEIVAIMGKNGC
+323 KSGEIVAIMGKNGC

-344 AICGLIKYD
+344 AICALIKYD

-367 TSKSQMRAVRKNI
+367 TSKSQMREIRKNI

-404 KNFGLEGCELRS
+404 KNFGLEGRELHS
-416 RVLSALKSLHIEH
+416 RVLNALKSLHIEH

-450 ILACNPK
+450 VLACNPK

-487 VTIIVITHDFSEAK
+487 VTIIVITHDLNEAK
-501 SLGARIVTLDSH
+501 SLGARIVTLDSN
-513 EKKQVPEQ
+513 KKKRVQEQEQVQ
-521 AQDEKLENTSEN
+521 AQDEKLEN
-533 AIANGNANTNENT
+533 ANE
-546 SKNVSTNGSENTS
+546 NGSEN

-609 LARISPIELL
+609 LARISPIKLL

-747 KRLQAIT
+747 KRLRAIT

-791 EKMRLKDFALLIITL
+791 EKIHIKDFALLSVTL
-806 GIVCGIISAGIFV
+806 AIVCGIIFAGIFI

>member
-11 TNCKDEKSNTDYC
+11 TCCKVEKSNTDYF

-66 NGSGKSTLSKII
+66 NGSGKSTLAKII

-89 TLCGIKVFETNN
+89 TLCGIKVFEANN

-184 SIATQSKLL
+184 SIATKSKLL
-193 VLDEPTSMLDA
+193 VLDEPTSMLDS
-204 CAKADVNKLFDKL
+204 CAKEDVNKLFNKL
-217 QARGTTIVQV
+217 QTSGTTIVQV

-259 YAEKSPAVIESKRM
+259 FTEKSPAVIESKSM
-273 TENAE
+273 TENAK
-278 KSNAESKN
+278 KSNT
-286 KRDSNKASKNAA
+286 A
-298 IEISNLS
+298 IEISNLN
-305 VSYANSQNPIIRD
+305 VSYTNSQTPIIRD

-323 KAGEIVAIMGKNGC
+323 KSGEIVAIMGKNGC

-344 AICGLIKYD
+344 AICALIKYD

-367 TSKSQMRAVRKNI
+367 TSKSQMREIRKNI

-404 KNFGLEGCELRS
+404 KNFGLEGCELDS
-416 RVLSALKSLHIEH
+416 RVLNTLKSLHIEH

-450 ILACNPK
+450 VLACNPK

-462 EPTAGLDFEYA
+462 EPTAGLDFKYA

-487 VTIIVITHDFSEAK
+487 ITIIVITHDLNEAK
-501 SLGARIVTLDSH
+501 SLGARIVTLESR
-513 EKKQVPEQ
+513 KKKEIQEH
-521 AQDEKLENTSEN
+521 AQDEKLENASEN
-533 AIANGNANTNENT
+533 VNEK
-546 SKNVSTNGSENTS
+546 KNEI
-559 KNKNKN
+559 KN

-609 LARISPIELL
+609 LARISPIKLL

-630 FSGLFNLLVVH
+630 FSGMFNLLVVH
-641 SGRGLFRIGPILITD
+641 SGREIFKIGPLLITD

-676 SIIVLTISQTRLTE
+676 SIIVLTISQTQLTE

-699 KIVGLPSQEIALIMS
+699 RIIGLPSQEIALIMS

-722 LSKEA
+722 LAKEA

-806 GIVCGIISAGIFV
+806 AIVCGIIFAGIFV

>member
-11 TNCKDEKSNTDYC
+11 TCCKVEKSNTDYC

-66 NGSGKSTLSKII
+66 NGSGKSTLAKII

-89 TLCGIKVFETNN
+89 TLCGIKVFEANN

-184 SIATQSKLL
+184 SIATKSKLL
-193 VLDEPTSMLDA
+193 VLDEPTSMLDS
-204 CAKADVNKLFDKL
+204 CAKEDVNKLFNKL
-217 QARGTTIVQV
+217 QTSGTTIVQV

-259 YAEKSPAVIESKRM
+259 FTEKSPAVIESKSM
-273 TENAE
+273 TENAK
-278 KSNAESKN
+278 KSNT
-286 KRDSNKASKNAA
+286 A
-298 IEISNLS
+298 IEISNLN
-305 VSYANSQNPIIRD
+305 VSYTNSQTPIIRD

-323 KAGEIVAIMGKNGC
+323 KSGEIVAIMGKNGC

-344 AICGLIKYD
+344 AICALIKYD

-367 TSKSQMRAVRKNI
+367 TSKSQMREIRKNI

-404 KNFGLEGCELRS
+404 KNFGLEGRELHS
-416 RVLSALKSLHIEH
+416 RVLNALKSLHIEH

-487 VTIIVITHDFSEAK
+487 VTIIVITHDLNEAK
-501 SLGARIVTLDSH
+501 SLGARIVTLDSR
-513 EKKQVPEQ
+513 KKKEIQEH
-521 AQDEKLENTSEN
+521 AQDEKLENASEN
-533 AIANGNANTNENT
+533 VNEI
-546 SKNVSTNGSENTS
+546 
-559 KNKNKN
+559 KN

-609 LARISPIELL
+609 LARISPIKLL
-619 LSLHMFIAIFV
+619 LSLHMFISIFV
-630 FSGLFNLLVVH
+630 FSGMFNLLVVH
-641 SGRGLFRIGPILITD
+641 SGREIFKIGPLLITD

-676 SIIVLTISQTRLTE
+676 SIIVLTISQTQLTE

-699 KIVGLPSQEIALIMS
+699 KIIGLPSQEIALIMS

-722 LSKEA
+722 LAKEA

-791 EKMRLKDFALLIITL
+791 EKIRIKDFALLSVTL
-806 GIVCGIISAGIFV
+806 AIVCGIIFAGIFV

>member
-1 MQSNKVIQDK
+1 MQSNKVIQYK
-11 TNCKDEKSNTDYC
+11 TSCKVEKSNTDYF

-89 TLCGIKVFETNN
+89 TLCGIKVFEANN

-184 SIATQSKLL
+184 SIATKSKLL
-193 VLDEPTSMLDA
+193 VLDEPTSMLDS
-204 CAKADVNKLFDKL
+204 CAKEDVNKLFNKL
-217 QARGTTIVQV
+217 QTSGTTIVQV

-259 YAEKSPAVIESKRM
+259 FTEKSPAVIESKSM
-273 TENAE
+273 TENAK
-278 KSNAESKN
+278 KSNT
-286 KRDSNKASKNAA
+286 A
-298 IEISNLS
+298 IEISNLN
-305 VSYANSQNPIIRD
+305 VSYTNSQSPIIRD

-323 KAGEIVAIMGKNGC
+323 KSGEIVAIMGKNGC

-344 AICGLIKYD
+344 AICALIKYD

-367 TSKSQMRAVRKNI
+367 TSKSQMREIRKNI

-404 KNFGLEGCELRS
+404 KNFGLEGRELHS
-416 RVLSALKSLHIEH
+416 RVLNALKSLHIEH

-450 ILACNPK
+450 VLACNPK

-487 VTIIVITHDFSEAK
+487 ITIIVITHDLNEAK
-501 SLGARIVTLDSH
+501 SLGARIVTLESR
-513 EKKQVPEQ
+513 KKKEIQEH
-521 AQDEKLENTSEN
+521 AQDEKLENASEN
-533 AIANGNANTNENT
+533 VNEK
-546 SKNVSTNGSENTS
+546 KNEI
-559 KNKNKN
+559 KN

-609 LARISPIELL
+609 LARISPIKLL

-630 FSGLFNLLVVH
+630 FSGMFNLLVVH
-641 SGRGLFRIGPILITD
+641 SGREIFKIGPLLITD

-676 SIIVLTISQTRLTE
+676 SIIVLTISQTQLTE

-699 KIVGLPSQEIALIMS
+699 RIIGLPSQEIALIMS

-722 LSKEA
+722 LAKEA

-780 VPGAKRTHLHT
+780 VHGAKRTHLHT

-806 GIVCGIISAGIFV
+806 AIVCGIIFAGIFV

>member
-1 MQSNKVIQDK
+1 
-11 TNCKDEKSNTDYC
+11 
-24 AKKDN
+24 
-29 AVSLQKV
+29 
-36 RFSYDGGK
+36 
-44 TWILDGIDLEIAYGQ
+44 
-59 RIAIIGK
+59 
-66 NGSGKSTLSKII
+66 
-78 AGLSSPDSGIV
+78 
-89 TLCGIKVFETNN
+89 
-101 VDSKAY
+101 
-107 QKARESIGAL
+107 
-117 FQSPED
+117 
-123 QIVTTVV
+123 
-130 EDDVAF
+130 
-136 GLENLCASKEFM
+136 ENLCASKEFM

-184 SIATQSKLL
+184 SIAMQSKLL
-193 VLDEPTSMLDA
+193 VLDEPTSMLDS
-204 CAKADVNKLFDKL
+204 CAKEDVDKLFDKL
-217 QARGTTIVQV
+217 QTSGTTIVQV

-259 YAEKSPAVIESKRM
+259 FTEKSPAVIESKSI
-273 TENAE
+273 TENVE
-278 KSNAESKN
+278 NSNT
-286 KRDSNKASKNAA
+286 A
-298 IEISNLS
+298 IGISNLS
-305 VSYANSQNPIIRD
+305 VSYTNSQSPIIRD

-323 KAGEIVAIMGKNGC
+323 KSGEIVAIMGKNGC

-344 AICGLIKYD
+344 AICALIKYD

-367 TSKSQMRAVRKNI
+367 TSKSQMREIRKNI

-404 KNFGLEGCELRS
+404 KNFGLEGRELHS
-416 RVLSALKSLHIEH
+416 RVLNALKSLHIEH

-473 KIVLKILSDLHNKG
+473 KIVLKILSDLQNKG
-487 VTIIVITHDFSEAK
+487 VTIIVITHDLNEAK
-501 SLGARIVTLDSH
+501 SLGARIVTLDSR
-513 EKKQVPEQ
+513 KKKEIQEH
-521 AQDEKLENTSEN
+521 AQDEKLENASEN
-533 AIANGNANTNENT
+533 VNEK
-546 SKNVSTNGSENTS
+546 KNEI
-559 KNKNKN
+559 KN

-609 LARISPIELL
+609 LARISPIKLL

-630 FSGLFNLLVVH
+630 FSGMFNLLVVH
-641 SGRGLFRIGPILITD
+641 SGREIFKIGPLLITD

-676 SIIVLTISQTRLTE
+676 SIIVLTISQTQLTE

-699 KIVGLPSQEIALIMS
+699 RIIGLPSQEIALIMS

-722 LSKEA
+722 LAKEA

-791 EKMRLKDFALLIITL
+791 EKIRIKDFALLSVTL
-806 GIVCGIISAGIFV
+806 AIVCGIIFAGIFV

>member
-1 MQSNKVIQDK
+1 MQSNKVIQYK
-11 TNCKDEKSNTDYC
+11 TSCKVEKSNTDYF

-178 RVAIAS
+178 SVAIAS
-184 SIATQSKLL
+184 SIATKSKLL
-193 VLDEPTSMLDA
+193 VLDEPTSMLDS
-204 CAKADVNKLFDKL
+204 CAKEDVDKLFDKL
-217 QARGTTIVQV
+217 QTSGTTIVQV

-259 YAEKSPAVIESKRM
+259 FTEKSPAVIESKSM
-273 TENAE
+273 TENAK
-278 KSNAESKN
+278 KSNT
-286 KRDSNKASKNAA
+286 A
-298 IEISNLS
+298 IEISNLN
-305 VSYANSQNPIIRD
+305 VSYTNSQSPIIRD

-323 KAGEIVAIMGKNGC
+323 KSGEIVAIMGKNGC

-344 AICGLIKYD
+344 TICALIKYD

-367 TSKSQMRAVRKNI
+367 TSKSQMREIRKNI

-404 KNFGLEGCELRS
+404 KNFGLEGRELHS
-416 RVLSALKSLHIEH
+416 RVLNALKSLHIEH

-450 ILACNPK
+450 VLACNPK

-487 VTIIVITHDFSEAK
+487 ITIIVITHDLNEAK
-501 SLGARIVTLDSH
+501 SLGARIVTLESR
-513 EKKQVPEQ
+513 KKKEIQEH
-521 AQDEKLENTSEN
+521 AQDEKLENASEN
-533 AIANGNANTNENT
+533 VNEK
-546 SKNVSTNGSENTS
+546 KNEI
-559 KNKNKN
+559 KN

-609 LARISPIELL
+609 LARISPIKLL

-630 FSGLFNLLVVH
+630 FSGMFNLLVVH
-641 SGRGLFRIGPILITD
+641 SGREIFKIGPLLITD

-676 SIIVLTISQTRLTE
+676 SIIVLTISQTQLTE

-699 KIVGLPSQEIALIMS
+699 KIIGLPSQEIALIMS

-722 LSKEA
+722 LAKEA

-791 EKMRLKDFALLIITL
+791 EKIRIKDFALLSVTL
-806 GIVCGIISAGIFV
+806 AIVCGIIFAGIFV

>member
-11 TNCKDEKSNTDYC
+11 TCCKVEKSNTDYF

-66 NGSGKSTLSKII
+66 NGSGKSTLAKII

-89 TLCGIKVFETNN
+89 TLCGIKVFEANN

-178 RVAIAS
+178 SVAIAS
-184 SIATQSKLL
+184 SIATKSKLL
-193 VLDEPTSMLDA
+193 VLDEPTSMLDS
-204 CAKADVNKLFDKL
+204 CAKEDVDKLFDKL
-217 QARGTTIVQV
+217 QTSGTTIVQV

-259 YAEKSPAVIESKRM
+259 FTEKSPAVIESKSM
-273 TENAE
+273 TENAK
-278 KSNAESKN
+278 KSNT
-286 KRDSNKASKNAA
+286 A
-298 IEISNLS
+298 IEISNLN
-305 VSYANSQNPIIRD
+305 VSYTNSQSPIIRD

-323 KAGEIVAIMGKNGC
+323 KSGEIVAIMGKNGC

-344 AICGLIKYD
+344 AICALIKYD

-367 TSKSQMRAVRKNI
+367 TSKSQMREIRKNI

-404 KNFGLEGCELRS
+404 KNFGLEGRELHS
-416 RVLSALKSLHIEH
+416 RVLNALKSLHIEH

-450 ILACNPK
+450 VLACNPK

-487 VTIIVITHDFSEAK
+487 ITIIVITHDLNEAK
-501 SLGARIVTLDSH
+501 SLGARIVTLESR
-513 EKKQVPEQ
+513 KKKEIQEH
-521 AQDEKLENTSEN
+521 AQDEKLENASEN
-533 AIANGNANTNENT
+533 VNEK
-546 SKNVSTNGSENTS
+546 KNEI
-559 KNKNKN
+559 KN

-609 LARISPIELL
+609 LARISPIKLL

-630 FSGLFNLLVVH
+630 FSGMFNLLVVH
-641 SGRGLFRIGPILITD
+641 SGREIFKIGPLLITD

-676 SIIVLTISQTRLTE
+676 SIIVLTISQTQLTE

-699 KIVGLPSQEIALIMS
+699 RIIGLPSQEIALIMS

-722 LSKEA
+722 LAKEA

-806 GIVCGIISAGIFV
+806 AIVCGIIFAGIFV

>member
-11 TNCKDEKSNTDYC
+11 TSCKVEKSNTDYC

-89 TLCGIKVFETNN
+89 TLCGIKVFEANN

-184 SIATQSKLL
+184 SIATKSKLL
-193 VLDEPTSMLDA
+193 VLDEPTSMLDS
-204 CAKADVNKLFDKL
+204 CAKEDVNKLFDKL
-217 QARGTTIVQV
+217 QTSGTTIVQV

-247 LRDVSLLELDEF
+247 LRDVSLLKLDEF
-259 YAEKSPAVIESKRM
+259 FTEKSPAVIESKSM
-273 TENAE
+273 TENVE
-278 KSNAESKN
+278 NSNT
-286 KRDSNKASKNAA
+286 A
-298 IEISNLS
+298 IEISNLN
-305 VSYANSQNPIIRD
+305 VSYTNSQSPIIRD

-323 KAGEIVAIMGKNGC
+323 KSGEIVAIMGKNGC

-344 AICGLIKYD
+344 AICALIKYD

-367 TSKSQMRAVRKNI
+367 TSKSQMREIRKNI

-404 KNFGLEGCELRS
+404 KNFGLEGRELHS
-416 RVLSALKSLHIEH
+416 RVLNALKSLHIEH

-487 VTIIVITHDFSEAK
+487 VTIIVITHDLNEAK
-501 SLGARIVTLDSH
+501 SLGARIVTLDSN
-513 EKKQVPEQ
+513 KKKEIQEH
-521 AQDEKLENTSEN
+521 AQDEKLENASE
-533 AIANGNANTNENT
+533 
-546 SKNVSTNGSENTS
+546 NGSEN
-559 KNKNKN
+559 KNENKN

-609 LARISPIELL
+609 LARISPIKLL

-630 FSGLFNLLVVH
+630 FSGMFNLLVVH
-641 SGRGLFRIGPILITD
+641 SGRELFRIGPLLITD

-699 KIVGLPSQEIALIMS
+699 KSVGLPSQEIALIMS

-747 KRLQAIT
+747 KRLRAIT

-791 EKMRLKDFALLIITL
+791 EKIRIKDFALLSVTL
-806 GIVCGIISAGIFV
+806 AIVCGIIFAGIFIA

>member
-11 TNCKDEKSNTDYC
+11 ASCKDEKSNTDYC

-66 NGSGKSTLSKII
+66 NGSGKSTLAKII

-89 TLCGIKVFETNN
+89 TLCGIKVFEANN

-148 KQNISNALRA
+148 KKNISNALRA

-184 SIATQSKLL
+184 SIATKSKLL
-193 VLDEPTSMLDA
+193 VLDEPTSMLDS
-204 CAKADVNKLFDKL
+204 CAKEDVNKLFDKL
-217 QARGTTIVQV
+217 QTSGTTIVQV
-227 THKISECKNADRILM
+227 THNISDCKNADRILM

-247 LRDVSLLELDEF
+247 LRDVSLLELEEF
-259 YAEKSPAVIESKRM
+259 YAEKSPAVIGSKSM
-273 TENAE
+273 TENVEKSNAE
-278 KSNAESKN
+278 NSNAESKN
-286 KRDSNKASKNAA
+286 KRDSNKTNKNAA

-344 AICGLIKYD
+344 AICALIKYD

-367 TSKSQMRAVRKNI
+367 TSKSQMREIRKNI

-501 SLGARIVTLDSH
+501 SLGARIVTPDSR
-513 EKKQVPEQ
+513 EKKQVQEQ

-533 AIANGNANTNENT
+533 
-546 SKNVSTNGSENTS
+546 GSE
-559 KNKNKN
+559 NKNKN

-609 LARISPIELL
+609 LARISPIKLL

-699 KIVGLPSQEIALIMS
+699 KSVGLPSQEIALIMS

-747 KRLQAIT
+747 KRLRAIT

-806 GIVCGIISAGIFV
+806 GIVFGIIFAGIFIA

>member
-11 TNCKDEKSNTDYC
+11 TCCKVEKSNTDYC

-66 NGSGKSTLSKII
+66 NGSGKSTLAKII

-123 QIVTTVV
+123 QIVTTIV

-184 SIATQSKLL
+184 SIATRSKLL
-193 VLDEPTSMLDA
+193 VLDEPTSMLDS
-204 CAKADVNKLFDKL
+204 CAKEDVNKLFNKL
-217 QARGTTIVQV
+217 QTSGTTIVQV

-259 YAEKSPAVIESKRM
+259 FTEKSPAVIESKSM
-273 TENAE
+273 TENAK
-278 KSNAESKN
+278 KSNT
-286 KRDSNKASKNAA
+286 A
-298 IEISNLS
+298 IEISNLN
-305 VSYANSQNPIIRD
+305 VSYTNSQTPIIRD

-323 KAGEIVAIMGKNGC
+323 KSGEIIAIMGKNGC

-344 AICGLIKYD
+344 AICALIKYD

-367 TSKSQMRAVRKNI
+367 TSKSQMREIRKNI

-404 KNFGLEGCELRS
+404 KNFGLEGRELHS
-416 RVLSALKSLHIEH
+416 RVLNALKSLHIEH

-450 ILACNPK
+450 VLACNPK

-487 VTIIVITHDFSEAK
+487 VTIIVITHDLNEAK
-501 SLGARIVTLDSH
+501 SLGACIVTLDSR
-513 EKKQVPEQ
+513 KKKEIQEH
-521 AQDEKLENTSEN
+521 AQDEKLENASEN
-533 AIANGNANTNENT
+533 VNE
-546 SKNVSTNGSENTS
+546 K
-559 KNKNKN
+559 KNKN

-609 LARISPIELL
+609 LARISPIKLL

-630 FSGLFNLLVVH
+630 FSGMFNLLVVH
-641 SGRGLFRIGPILITD
+641 SGREIFKIGPLLITD

-665 ASRFSLVILIG
+665 AARFSLVILIG

-699 KIVGLPSQEIALIMS
+699 KSVGLPSQEIALIMS

-747 KRLQAIT
+747 KRLRAIT

-806 GIVCGIISAGIFV
+806 AIVCGIIFAGIFVY

>member
-1 MQSNKVIQDK
+1 MQSNKVIQYK
-11 TNCKDEKSNTDYC
+11 TSCKDEKSNTYYC

-89 TLCGIKVFETNN
+89 TLCGIKVFEANN

-184 SIATQSKLL
+184 SIATKSKLL
-193 VLDEPTSMLDA
+193 VLDEPTSMLDS
-204 CAKADVNKLFDKL
+204 CAKEDVDKLFDKL
-217 QARGTTIVQV
+217 QASGTTIVQV

-259 YAEKSPAVIESKRM
+259 FTEKSPAVIESKSM

-278 KSNAESKN
+278 SSNT
-286 KRDSNKASKNAA
+286 A
-298 IEISNLS
+298 IEISNLRL
-305 VSYANSQNPIIRD
+305 SYSKNQTPILCD

-323 KAGEIVAIMGKNGC
+323 KSGEIVAIMGKNGC

-344 AICGLIKYD
+344 AICALIKYD

-367 TSKSQMRAVRKNI
+367 TSKSQMREIRKNI

-404 KNFGLEGCELRS
+404 KNFGLEGRELHS

-473 KIVLKILSDLHNKG
+473 KIVLRILSDLHNKG
-487 VTIIVITHDFSEAK
+487 VTIIVITHDLNEAK
-501 SLGARIVTLDSH
+501 SLGARIVTLDSN
-513 EKKQVPEQ
+513 KKKEIQEQVQ
-521 AQDEKLENTSEN
+521 AQAEKLENASE
-533 AIANGNANTNENT
+533 
-546 SKNVSTNGSENTS
+546 NGSEN
-559 KNKNKN
+559 KNENKNKN

-609 LARISPIELL
+609 LARISPIKLL

-630 FSGLFNLLVVH
+630 FSGIFNLLVVH
-641 SGRGLFRIGPILITD
+641 SGKGLFRIGPLLITD

-699 KIVGLPSQEIALIMS
+699 KSVGLPSQEIALIMS

-791 EKMRLKDFALLIITL
+791 EKIRIKDFALLSVTL
-806 GIVCGIISAGIFV
+806 AIVCGIIFAGIFI

>member
-1 MQSNKVIQDK
+1 MQSNKVIQYK
-11 TNCKDEKSNTDYC
+11 TSCKDEKSNMDYC

-66 NGSGKSTLSKII
+66 NGSGKSTLAKII

-89 TLCGIKVFETNN
+89 TLCGIKVFEANN

-148 KQNISNALRA
+148 KQNISKALCA

-184 SIATQSKLL
+184 SIATKSKLL
-193 VLDEPTSMLDA
+193 VLDEPTSMLDS
-204 CAKADVNKLFDKL
+204 CAKTDVNKLFDKL
-217 QARGTTIVQV
+217 QTRGTTIVQV

-259 YAEKSPAVIESKRM
+259 FTEKSPAVIESKSM
-273 TENAE
+273 TKNVES
-278 KSNAESKN
+278 SNT
-286 KRDSNKASKNAA
+286 A
-298 IEISNLS
+298 IEISNLRL
-305 VSYANSQNPIIRD
+305 SYSKNQTPILCD

-323 KAGEIVAIMGKNGC
+323 KSGEIVAIMGKNGC

-344 AICGLIKYD
+344 AICALIKYD

-367 TSKSQMRAVRKNI
+367 TNKSQMREIRKNI

-404 KNFGLEGCELRS
+404 KNFGLEGRELHS
-416 RVLSALKSLHIEH
+416 RVLNTLKSLHIEH

-444 LAAIAG
+444 LVAIAG

-487 VTIIVITHDFSEAK
+487 VTIIVITHDLNEAK
-501 SLGARIVTLDSH
+501 SLGARIVTLDSN
-513 EKKQVPEQ
+513 KKKRVQEQEQVQ
-521 AQDEKLENTSEN
+521 AQAEKLENASE
-533 AIANGNANTNENT
+533 
-546 SKNVSTNGSENTS
+546 NGSENKN

-609 LARISPIELL
+609 LARISPIKLF

-699 KIVGLPSQEIALIMS
+699 KIVGLPNQEIALIMS

-722 LSKEA
+722 LAKEA

-747 KRLQAIT
+747 KRLRAIT

-806 GIVCGIISAGIFV
+806 GIVFGIIFAGIFIA

>member
-1 MQSNKVIQDK
+1 MQSNRVIQYR
-11 TNCKDEKSNTDYC
+11 TSCKDEKSNTDYC

-66 NGSGKSTLSKII
+66 NGSGKSTLAKII

-89 TLCGIKVFETNN
+89 TLCGIKVFEANN

-148 KQNISNALRA
+148 KQNISNALHA

-184 SIATQSKLL
+184 SIATKSKLL
-193 VLDEPTSMLDA
+193 VLDEPTSMLDS
-204 CAKADVNKLFDKL
+204 CAKEDVNKLFDKL
-217 QARGTTIVQV
+217 QTSGTTIVQV

-259 YAEKSPAVIESKRM
+259 FTEKSPAVIESKSM
-273 TENAE
+273 TENVE
-278 KSNAESKN
+278 NSNT
-286 KRDSNKASKNAA
+286 A
-298 IEISNLS
+298 IEISNLRL
-305 VSYANSQNPIIRD
+305 SYSKNQAPILCD

-323 KAGEIVAIMGKNGC
+323 KSGEIVAIMGKNGC

-344 AICGLIKYD
+344 AICALIKYD

-367 TSKSQMRAVRKNI
+367 TSKSQMREIRKNI

-404 KNFGLEGCELRS
+404 KNFGLEGRELHS

-444 LAAIAG
+444 LVAIAG

-487 VTIIVITHDFSEAK
+487 VTIIVITHDLNEAK
-501 SLGARIVTLDSH
+501 SLGARIVTLDSN
-513 EKKQVPEQ
+513 KKKRVQEQEQ
-521 AQDEKLENTSEN
+521 AEKLENARE
-533 AIANGNANTNENT
+533 
-546 SKNVSTNGSENTS
+546 NGSE
-559 KNKNKN
+559 NKN

-609 LARISPIELL
+609 LARISPIKLL

-630 FSGLFNLLVVH
+630 FSGMFNLLVVH
-641 SGRGLFRIGPILITD
+641 SGREIFKIGPLSITD

-747 KRLQAIT
+747 KRLRAIT

-791 EKMRLKDFALLIITL
+791 EKIHIKDFALLSVTL
-806 GIVCGIISAGIFV
+806 AIVCGIIFAGIFIA

>member
-11 TNCKDEKSNTDYC
+11 TSCKVEKSNTYYC

-89 TLCGIKVFETNN
+89 TLCGIKVFEANN

-184 SIATQSKLL
+184 SIATKSKLL
-193 VLDEPTSMLDA
+193 VLDEPTSMLDS
-204 CAKADVNKLFDKL
+204 CAKEDVNKLFDKL
-217 QARGTTIVQV
+217 QASGTTIVQV

-259 YAEKSPAVIESKRM
+259 FTEKSPAVIESKSM
-273 TENAE
+273 TENVE
-278 KSNAESKN
+278 NSNT
-286 KRDSNKASKNAA
+286 A
-298 IEISNLS
+298 IEISNLRL
-305 VSYANSQNPIIRD
+305 SYSKNQAPILCD

-323 KAGEIVAIMGKNGC
+323 KSGEIVAIMGKNGC

-344 AICGLIKYD
+344 AICALIKYD

-367 TSKSQMRAVRKNI
+367 TSKSQMREIRKNI

-404 KNFGLEGCELRS
+404 KNFGLEGRELHS
-416 RVLSALKSLHIEH
+416 RVLNALKSLHIEH

-462 EPTAGLDFEYA
+462 EPTAGLDFEYE
-473 KIVLKILSDLHNKG
+473 KSVLKILSDLHNKG
-487 VTIIVITHDFSEAK
+487 VTIIVITHDLNEAK
-501 SLGARIVTLDSH
+501 SLGARIVTLDSN
-513 EKKQVPEQ
+513 KKKRVQKQEQEQ
-521 AQDEKLENTSEN
+521 AQDEKLENASE
-533 AIANGNANTNENT
+533 
-546 SKNVSTNGSENTS
+546 NGSE
-559 KNKNKN
+559 NKNKN

-609 LARISPIELL
+609 LARISPIKLL

-630 FSGLFNLLVVH
+630 FSGMFNLLVVH
-641 SGRGLFRIGPILITD
+641 SGREIFKIGPLSITD

-699 KIVGLPSQEIALIMS
+699 KSIGLPSQEIALIMS

-747 KRLQAIT
+747 KRLRAIT

-791 EKMRLKDFALLIITL
+791 EKIRIKDFAVLSVTL
-806 GIVCGIISAGIFV
+806 AIVCGIIFAGIFI

>member
-1 MQSNKVIQDK
+1 MQSNKVIQYK
-11 TNCKDEKSNTDYC
+11 TSCKDEKSNTDYC

-89 TLCGIKVFETNN
+89 TLCGIKVFEANN

-184 SIATQSKLL
+184 SIATKSKLL
-193 VLDEPTSMLDA
+193 VLDEPTSMLDS
-204 CAKADVNKLFDKL
+204 CAKEDVDKLFDKL
-217 QARGTTIVQV
+217 QASGTTIVQV

-259 YAEKSPAVIESKRM
+259 FTEKSPAVIESKSM
-273 TENAE
+273 TENVE
-278 KSNAESKN
+278 NSNT
-286 KRDSNKASKNAA
+286 A
-298 IEISNLS
+298 IEISNLRL
-305 VSYANSQNPIIRD
+305 SYSKNQTPILCD

-323 KAGEIVAIMGKNGC
+323 KSGEIVAIMGKNGC

-344 AICGLIKYD
+344 AICALIKYD

-360 GIKISEK
+360 RIKISEK
-367 TSKSQMRAVRKNI
+367 TSKSQMREIRKNI

-404 KNFGLEGCELRS
+404 KNFGLEGCELDS
-416 RVLSALKSLHIEH
+416 RVLNTLKSLHIEH

-473 KIVLKILSDLHNKG
+473 KIVLRILSDLHNKG
-487 VTIIVITHDFSEAK
+487 ITIIVITHDFSEAK
-501 SLGARIVTLDSH
+501 ALGARIVTLDSR
-513 EKKQVPEQ
+513 EKKQVQEQ
-521 AQDEKLENTSEN
+521 AQDEKFEN
-533 AIANGNANTNENT
+533 ASE
-546 SKNVSTNGSENTS
+546 NGSEK
-559 KNKNKN
+559 KNKDKN

-609 LARISPIELL
+609 LARISPIKLL
-619 LSLHMFIAIFV
+619 LSLHIFIAIFV
-630 FSGLFNLLVVH
+630 FSGMFNLLVVH
-641 SGRGLFRIGPILITD
+641 SGREIFKIGPLSITD

-754 SLIVP
+754 SIIVP

-791 EKMRLKDFALLIITL
+791 EKIHIKDFALLSVTL
-806 GIVCGIISAGIFV
+806 AIVFGIIFAGIFIA

>member
-1 MQSNKVIQDK
+1 M
-11 TNCKDEKSNTDYC
+11 
-24 AKKDN
+24 
-29 AVSLQKV
+29 QKV
-36 RFSYDGGK
+36 RFSYDSGK

-66 NGSGKSTLSKII
+66 NGSGKSTLAKII

-184 SIATQSKLL
+184 SIATKSKLL
-193 VLDEPTSMLDA
+193 VLDEPTSMLDS
-204 CAKADVNKLFDKL
+204 CAKEDVDKLFDKL
-217 QARGTTIVQV
+217 QTSGTTIVQV

-259 YAEKSPAVIESKRM
+259 FTEKSPAVIESKSI
-273 TENAE
+273 TENVE
-278 KSNAESKN
+278 NSNT
-286 KRDSNKASKNAA
+286 A
-298 IEISNLS
+298 IGISNLS
-305 VSYANSQNPIIRD
+305 VSYTNSQSPIIRD

-323 KAGEIVAIMGKNGC
+323 KSGEIVAIMGKNGC

-344 AICGLIKYD
+344 AICALIKYD

-367 TSKSQMRAVRKNI
+367 TSKSQMREIRKNI

-404 KNFGLEGCELRS
+404 KNFGLEGRELHS
-416 RVLSALKSLHIEH
+416 RVLNALKSLHIEH

-473 KIVLKILSDLHNKG
+473 KIVLKILSDLQNKG
-487 VTIIVITHDFSEAK
+487 VTIIVITHDLNEAK
-501 SLGARIVTLDSH
+501 SLGARIVTLDSR
-513 EKKQVPEQ
+513 KKKEIQEH
-521 AQDEKLENTSEN
+521 AQDEKLENASEN
-533 AIANGNANTNENT
+533 VNEK
-546 SKNVSTNGSENTS
+546 KNEI
-559 KNKNKN
+559 KN

-609 LARISPIELL
+609 LARISPIKLL

-630 FSGLFNLLVVH
+630 FSGMFNLLVVH
-641 SGRGLFRIGPILITD
+641 SGREIFKIGPLLITD

-676 SIIVLTISQTRLTE
+676 SIIVLTISQTQLTE

-699 KIVGLPSQEIALIMS
+699 KIIGLPSQEIALIMS

-722 LSKEA
+722 LAKEA

-791 EKMRLKDFALLIITL
+791 EKIRIKDFALLSVTL
-806 GIVCGIISAGIFV
+806 AIVCGIIFAGIFV

>member
-11 TNCKDEKSNTDYC
+11 TCCKVEKSNTDYF

-66 NGSGKSTLSKII
+66 NGSGKSTLAKII

-89 TLCGIKVFETNN
+89 TLCGIKVFEANN

-184 SIATQSKLL
+184 SIATKSKLL
-193 VLDEPTSMLDA
+193 VLDEPTSMLDS
-204 CAKADVNKLFDKL
+204 CAKEDVNKLFNKL
-217 QARGTTIVQV
+217 QTSGTTIVQV

-259 YAEKSPAVIESKRM
+259 FTEKSPAVIESKSM
-273 TENAE
+273 TENAK
-278 KSNAESKN
+278 KSNT
-286 KRDSNKASKNAA
+286 A
-298 IEISNLS
+298 IEISNLN
-305 VSYANSQNPIIRD
+305 VSYTNSQTPIIRD

-323 KAGEIVAIMGKNGC
+323 KSGEIVAIMGKNGC

-344 AICGLIKYD
+344 TICALIKYD

-367 TSKSQMRAVRKNI
+367 TSKSQMREIRKNI

-404 KNFGLEGCELRS
+404 KNFGLEGRELHS
-416 RVLSALKSLHIEH
+416 RVLNALKSLHIEH

-450 ILACNPK
+450 VLACNPK

-487 VTIIVITHDFSEAK
+487 ITIIVITHNLNEAK
-501 SLGARIVTLDSH
+501 SLGARIVTLESR
-513 EKKQVPEQ
+513 KKKEIQEH
-521 AQDEKLENTSEN
+521 AQDEKLENASEN
-533 AIANGNANTNENT
+533 VNEK
-546 SKNVSTNGSENTS
+546 KNEI
-559 KNKNKN
+559 KN

-609 LARISPIELL
+609 LARISPIKLL

-630 FSGLFNLLVVH
+630 FSGMFNLLVVH
-641 SGRGLFRIGPILITD
+641 SGREIFKIGPLLITD

-676 SIIVLTISQTRLTE
+676 SIIVLTISQTQLTE

-699 KIVGLPSQEIALIMS
+699 KIIGLPSQEIALIMS

-722 LSKEA
+722 LAKEA

-791 EKMRLKDFALLIITL
+791 EKIRIKDFALLSVTL
-806 GIVCGIISAGIFV
+806 AIVCGIIFAGIFV

>member
-11 TNCKDEKSNTDYC
+11 TCCKVEKSNTDYC

-66 NGSGKSTLSKII
+66 NGSGKSTLAKII

-89 TLCGIKVFETNN
+89 TLCGIKVFEANN

-184 SIATQSKLL
+184 SIATRSKLL
-193 VLDEPTSMLDA
+193 VLDEPTSMLDS
-204 CAKADVNKLFDKL
+204 CAKEDVNKLFNKL
-217 QARGTTIVQV
+217 QTSGTTIVQV

-259 YAEKSPAVIESKRM
+259 FTEKSPAVIESKSM
-273 TENAE
+273 TENAK
-278 KSNAESKN
+278 KSNT
-286 KRDSNKASKNAA
+286 A
-298 IEISNLS
+298 IEISNLN
-305 VSYANSQNPIIRD
+305 VSYTNSQSPIIRD

-323 KAGEIVAIMGKNGC
+323 KSGEIVAIMGKNGC

-344 AICGLIKYD
+344 AICALIKYD

-367 TSKSQMRAVRKNI
+367 TSKSQMREIRKNI

-404 KNFGLEGCELRS
+404 KNFGLEGCELDS
-416 RVLSALKSLHIEH
+416 RVLNTLKSLHIEH

-450 ILACNPK
+450 VLACNPK

-487 VTIIVITHDFSEAK
+487 VTIIVITHDLNEAK
-501 SLGARIVTLDSH
+501 SLGARIVTLDSR
-513 EKKQVPEQ
+513 KKKEIQGQ
-521 AQDEKLENTSEN
+521 AQDEKLENASE
-533 AIANGNANTNENT
+533 
-546 SKNVSTNGSENTS
+546 NGSEN
-559 KNKNKN
+559 KNENKN

-609 LARISPIELL
+609 LARMSPIKLL

-630 FSGLFNLLVVH
+630 FSGMFNLLVVH
-641 SGRGLFRIGPILITD
+641 SGREIFKIGPLLITD

-699 KIVGLPSQEIALIMS
+699 KSVGLPSQEIALIMS

-732 AQIARGGNIKDGSIK
+732 AQIARGGNIKGGSIK

-791 EKMRLKDFALLIITL
+791 EKMRLKDFALLSVTL
-806 GIVCGIISAGIFV
+806 AIVCGIIFAGIFVY

>member
-11 TNCKDEKSNTDYC
+11 TCCKVEKSNTDYF

-66 NGSGKSTLSKII
+66 NGSGKSTLAKII

-89 TLCGIKVFETNN
+89 TLCGIKVFEANN

-184 SIATQSKLL
+184 SIATKSKLI
-193 VLDEPTSMLDA
+193 VLDEPTSMLDS
-204 CAKADVNKLFDKL
+204 CAKEDVNKLFNKL
-217 QARGTTIVQV
+217 QTSGTTIVQV

-259 YAEKSPAVIESKRM
+259 FTEKSPAVIESKSM
-273 TENAE
+273 TENAK
-278 KSNAESKN
+278 KSNT
-286 KRDSNKASKNAA
+286 A
-298 IEISNLS
+298 IEISNLN
-305 VSYANSQNPIIRD
+305 VSYTNSQTPIIRD

-323 KAGEIVAIMGKNGC
+323 KSGEIVAIMGKNGC

-344 AICGLIKYD
+344 TICALIKYD

-367 TSKSQMRAVRKNI
+367 TSKSQMREIRKNI

-404 KNFGLEGCELRS
+404 KNFGLEGRELHS
-416 RVLSALKSLHIEH
+416 RVLNALKSLHIEH

-450 ILACNPK
+450 VLACNPK

-462 EPTAGLDFEYA
+462 EPTAGLDFEYE
-473 KIVLKILSDLHNKG
+473 KSVLKILSDLHNKG
-487 VTIIVITHDFSEAK
+487 VTIIVITHDLNEAK
-501 SLGARIVTLDSH
+501 SLGARIVTLDSN
-513 EKKQVPEQ
+513 KKKRVQKQEQEQ
-521 AQDEKLENTSEN
+521 AQDEKLENASE
-533 AIANGNANTNENT
+533 
-546 SKNVSTNGSENTS
+546 NGSE
-559 KNKNKN
+559 NKNKN

-609 LARISPIELL
+609 LARISPIKLL

-630 FSGLFNLLVVH
+630 FSGMFNLLVVH
-641 SGRGLFRIGPILITD
+641 SGREIFKIGPLLITD

-699 KIVGLPSQEIALIMS
+699 KSIGLPSQEIALIMS

-747 KRLQAIT
+747 KRLRAIT

-791 EKMRLKDFALLIITL
+791 EKIRIKDFAVLSVTL
-806 GIVCGIISAGIFV
+806 AIVCGIIFAGIFI

>member
-11 TNCKDEKSNTDYC
+11 TCCKVEKSNTDYC

-66 NGSGKSTLSKII
+66 NGSGKSTLAKII

-123 QIVTTVV
+123 QIVTTIV

-184 SIATQSKLL
+184 SIATRSKLL
-193 VLDEPTSMLDA
+193 VLDEPTSMLDS
-204 CAKADVNKLFDKL
+204 CAKEDVNKLFNKL
-217 QARGTTIVQV
+217 QTSGTTIVQV

-259 YAEKSPAVIESKRM
+259 FTEKSPAVIESKSM
-273 TENAE
+273 TENAK
-278 KSNAESKN
+278 KSNT
-286 KRDSNKASKNAA
+286 A
-298 IEISNLS
+298 IEISNLN
-305 VSYANSQNPIIRD
+305 VSYTNSQSPIIRD

-323 KAGEIVAIMGKNGC
+323 KSGEIVAIMGKNGC

-344 AICGLIKYD
+344 AICALIKYD

-367 TSKSQMRAVRKNI
+367 TSKSQMREIRKNI

-404 KNFGLEGCELRS
+404 KNFGLEGRELHS
-416 RVLSALKSLHIEH
+416 RVLNALKSLHIEH

-450 ILACNPK
+450 VLACNPK

-487 VTIIVITHDFSEAK
+487 VTIIVITHDLNEAK
-501 SLGARIVTLDSH
+501 SLGARIVTLDSR
-513 EKKQVPEQ
+513 KKKEQ
-521 AQDEKLENTSEN
+521 AQEHAQDENLKNASEN
-533 AIANGNANTNENT
+533 VNE
-546 SKNVSTNGSENTS
+546 K
-559 KNKNKN
+559 KNKN

-609 LARISPIELL
+609 LARISPIKLL

-630 FSGLFNLLVVH
+630 FSGMFNLLVVH
-641 SGRGLFRIGPILITD
+641 SGREIFKIGPLSITD

-665 ASRFSLVILIG
+665 AARFSLVILIG

-699 KIVGLPSQEIALIMS
+699 KSVGLPSQEIALIMS

-806 GIVCGIISAGIFV
+806 AIVCGIIFAGIFVY

>member
-1 MQSNKVIQDK
+1 MQSNKVIQYK
-11 TNCKDEKSNTDYC
+11 TSCKVEKSNTDYF

-89 TLCGIKVFETNN
+89 TLCGIKVFEANN

-184 SIATQSKLL
+184 SIATKSKLL
-193 VLDEPTSMLDA
+193 VLDEPTSMLDS
-204 CAKADVNKLFDKL
+204 CAKEDVNKLFNKL
-217 QARGTTIVQV
+217 QTSGTTIVQV

-259 YAEKSPAVIESKRM
+259 FTEKSPAVIESKSM
-273 TENAE
+273 TENAK
-278 KSNAESKN
+278 KSNT
-286 KRDSNKASKNAA
+286 A
-298 IEISNLS
+298 IEISNLN
-305 VSYANSQNPIIRD
+305 VSYTNSQSPIIRD

-323 KAGEIVAIMGKNGC
+323 KSGEIVAIMGKNGC

-344 AICGLIKYD
+344 AICALIKYD

-367 TSKSQMRAVRKNI
+367 TSKSQMREIRKNI

-404 KNFGLEGCELRS
+404 KNFGLEGRELHS
-416 RVLSALKSLHIEH
+416 RVLNALKSLHIEH

-450 ILACNPK
+450 VLACNPK

-487 VTIIVITHDFSEAK
+487 ITIIVITHDLNEAK
-501 SLGARIVTLDSH
+501 SLGARIVTLESR
-513 EKKQVPEQ
+513 KKKEIQEH
-521 AQDEKLENTSEN
+521 AQDEKLENASEN
-533 AIANGNANTNENT
+533 VNEK
-546 SKNVSTNGSENTS
+546 KNEI
-559 KNKNKN
+559 KN

-609 LARISPIELL
+609 LARISPIKLL

-630 FSGLFNLLVVH
+630 FSGMFNLLVVH
-641 SGRGLFRIGPILITD
+641 SGREIFKIGPLLITD

-699 KIVGLPSQEIALIMS
+699 KSVGLPSQEIALIMS

-722 LSKEA
+722 LAKEA

-791 EKMRLKDFALLIITL
+791 EKIRIKDFALLSVTL
-806 GIVCGIISAGIFV
+806 AIVCGIIFAGIFV

>member
-11 TNCKDEKSNTDYC
+11 TCCKVEKSNTDYF

-184 SIATQSKLL
+184 SIATKSKLL
-193 VLDEPTSMLDA
+193 VLDEPTSMLDS
-204 CAKADVNKLFDKL
+204 CAKEDVNKLFNKL
-217 QARGTTIVQV
+217 QTSGTTIVQV

-259 YAEKSPAVIESKRM
+259 FTEKSPAVIESKSM
-273 TENAE
+273 TENAK
-278 KSNAESKN
+278 KSNT
-286 KRDSNKASKNAA
+286 A
-298 IEISNLS
+298 IEISNLN
-305 VSYANSQNPIIRD
+305 VSYTNSQTPIIRD

-323 KAGEIVAIMGKNGC
+323 KSGEIVAIMGKNGC

-344 AICGLIKYD
+344 AICALIKYD

-367 TSKSQMRAVRKNI
+367 TSKSQMREIRKNI

-404 KNFGLEGCELRS
+404 KNFGLEGRELHS
-416 RVLSALKSLHIEH
+416 RILNALKSLHIEH

-450 ILACNPK
+450 VLACNPK

-487 VTIIVITHDFSEAK
+487 ITIIVITHDLNEAK
-501 SLGARIVTLDSH
+501 SLGARIVTLESR
-513 EKKQVPEQ
+513 KKKEIQEH
-521 AQDEKLENTSEN
+521 AQDEKLENASEN
-533 AIANGNANTNENT
+533 VNEK
-546 SKNVSTNGSENTS
+546 KNEI
-559 KNKNKN
+559 KN

-609 LARISPIELL
+609 LARISPMKLL

-630 FSGLFNLLVVH
+630 FSGMFNLLVVH
-641 SGRGLFRIGPILITD
+641 SGREIFKIGPLLITD

-676 SIIVLTISQTRLTE
+676 SIIVLTISQTQLTE

-699 KIVGLPSQEIALIMS
+699 KIIGLPSQEIALIMS

-722 LSKEA
+722 LAKEA

-791 EKMRLKDFALLIITL
+791 EKIRIKDFALLSVTL
-806 GIVCGIISAGIFV
+806 AIVCGIIFAGIFV